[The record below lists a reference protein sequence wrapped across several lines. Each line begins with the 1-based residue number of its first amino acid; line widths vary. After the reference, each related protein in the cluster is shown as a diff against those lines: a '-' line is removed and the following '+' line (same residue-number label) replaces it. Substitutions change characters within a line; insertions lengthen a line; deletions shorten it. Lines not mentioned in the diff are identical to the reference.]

1 MNKAREKELCM
12 IFARYKENQKELRD
26 KYSIPVPSGVNYR
39 KIVVKTDVTKNA
51 QEELAVEYAARRE
64 NLYKQI
70 TIVDEVMQWFAL
82 EGHGR
87 ERFIK
92 VFFIDRALWVRAE
105 MDCHVSRDTLSRWR
119 RDVLEKAEIVGEWL
133 NYFEKN

>member
-1 MNKAREKELCM
+1 MRD
-12 IFARYKENQKELRD
+12 RYA
-26 KYSIPVPSGVNYR
+26 IPVPSGIDYA
-39 KIVVKTDVTKNA
+39 KIVVKSDTTKNT
-51 QEELAVEYAARRE
+51 QEDISVAYAARRE
-64 NLYKQI
+64 LLFKQI
-70 TIVDEVMQWFAL
+70 SIVEEVLRWFAL

-92 VFFIDRALWVRAE
+92 VFFIERALWVMAE

-133 NYFEKN
+133 NSTIFSYFSIFFKII

>member
-1 MNKAREKELCM
+1 MNKEREKELCK

-26 KYSIPVPSGVNYR
+26 KYSIPVPSGVNYG

-64 NLYKQI
+64 LLFKQI
-70 TIVDEVMQWFAL
+70 TIVDEVMQWFTL

-92 VFFIDRALWVRAE
+92 VFFIDRALWIKAE
-105 MDCHVSRDTLSRWR
+105 MECHVSRDTLSRWR
-119 RDVLEKAEIVGEWL
+119 RDVLEKAEIVGKWL
-133 NYFEKN
+133 NYF